1 MQIPFA
7 DRLHAFVQLRDQLS
21 KLTTNNRVNYEEYA
35 DFIKTWN
42 NTVETQYHQ
51 NRWFIPEFSNYA
63 LQAIITMLND
73 DELALFAQKYEHQTG
88 QIGQKVAVI
97 SAGNIPMAAFHD
109 LFMILMSGN
118 SYQGKLSQHDKLL
131 LPFVTQLLTEIYPP
145 FKPHIEY
152 VEQLSGYHKVIA
164 NGSNNSARYFEYYF
178 KNVPLLLR
186 RNRHSAAVMTGCETE
201 AELSALCQDMLL
213 YFGMGCRSVSKI
225 FIPKSFDF
233 QGFIKIIIANSLL
246 LEQHHHYLNNLD
258 YRKTLML
265 MNQIPFWDA
274 GTLILTENRAL
285 ASPIGVLHYQFYDN
299 LTDVEHALQED
310 VEQLQCVVS
319 NNRELKISTVPF
331 GMAQQPSLFDFADGR
346 DSFLF
351 SVKIEKF
358 VFLPT
363 KIKNSH

>member
-1 MQIPFA
+1 MQTLFA
-7 DRLHAFVQLRDQLS
+7 DRLHAFARLRS
-21 KLTTNNRVNYEEYA
+21 KLSQLTIKNRANYIENPDLIEA
-35 DFIKTWN
+35 WN
-42 NTVETQYHQ
+42 STVETQYHQ

-73 DELALFAQKYEHQTG
+73 DVLMRFAQKYERQTG
-88 QIGQKVAVI
+88 QIEQKIAVI

-145 FKPHIEY
+145 FQPHIEY
-152 VEQLSGYHKVIA
+152 VEQLNGYNKVIA
-164 NGSNNSARYFEYYF
+164 TGSNNSARYFEYYF
-178 KNVPLLLR
+178 RNVPLLLR
-186 RNRHSAAVMTGCETE
+186 HNRHSAAVLTGCETE
-201 AELSALCQDMLL
+201 AELNALCQDILL
-213 YFGMGCRSVSKI
+213 YFGLGCRSVSKI
-225 FIPKSFDF
+225 FVPKSFDF
-233 QGFIKIIIANSLL
+233 QKFIKTIIANSLPL
-246 LEQHHHYLNNLD
+246 VQHHLYLNNLE

-265 MNQIPFWDA
+265 MNQTPFLDA

-299 LTDVEHALQED
+299 LADVEHTLQED
-310 VEQLQCVVS
+310 EEQLQCVVS
-319 NNRELKISTVPF
+319 NSRELKINIVPF

-351 SVKIEKF
+351 S
-358 VFLPT
+358 
-363 KIKNSH
+363 IK